1 MIQKAAVGLDTITDE
16 YSKADDV
23 DVNGVVNI
31 KDVTWIQKH
40 IVGINTDYNIGSAI

>member
-1 MIQKAAVGLDTITDE
+1 MIQKAAVGLDTITDD

-23 DVNGVVNI
+23 DGNGVVNI

-40 IVGINTDYNIGSAI
+40 IVGINTGYNIGSAI